1 MKERKGRGGSWGEE
15 RGKERMR
22 EEREREKEMKIEWD
36 KKRKRER
43 DEVILRYTVQ
53 DVSRNSSN
61 N

>member
-1 MKERKGRGGSWGEE
+1 
-15 RGKERMR
+15 MR